1 MIGKSVYKKMGSMG
15 SPNKAKSNSLP
26 KSPPKKSPPKS
37 SPKSSPI
44 KNPQV
49 FSSSK
54 SINAYEK

>member
-1 MIGKSVYKKMGSMG
+1 MGSMG